1 VISVICWAAVPVVHM
16 RISAL
21 ENWQQDVSVRVRL
34 KIWQESAKIWRSA
47 PIVGIGIRHFPHF
60 DFPEAI
66 VPGHS
71 KDLNHAHSNYLH
83 ILATTGMFGLIT
95 YLWLWLVVLT
105 TAVRTYKQ
113 CAGQSDDPT
122 SSSLALGVFGATVAL
137 MVAGI
142 FEYNFGTAQV
152 RLAQWFVLAML
163 HGKEEEEE
171 HELAT

>member
-1 VISVICWAAVPVVHM
+1 
-16 RISAL
+16 
-21 ENWQQDVSVRVRL
+21 
-34 KIWQESAKIWRSA
+34 
-47 PIVGIGIRHFPHF
+47 HF

-71 KDLNHAHSNYLH
+71 KDLNHAHNNYLH

-105 TAVRTYKQ
+105 TSVRTYKKV
-113 CAGQSDDPT
+113 AGQPGDGT
-122 SSSLALGVFGATVAL
+122 HSSLALGVFGATVAL

-142 FEYNFGTAQV
+142 FEYNFGTAQL

-163 HGKEEEEE
+163 HEKDDGEEKELEEEPESKDEPESKVQSQNNEE
-171 HELAT
+171 SV